1 MQDPENWTK
10 QKYTFFLCND
20 RVSEAICEEL
30 MKNTCDLVMEWERER
45 ESNRKYKKKTAR
57 RQKSIKLMRPELRQ
71 TFNLSS
77 PIFSFVLFCSL
88 LVSTQWN
95 VCHQAVVIIA
105 SSKMDACT
113 LCSNHCCCYS
123 PSQQNATQMYV
134 MPRIDVCVYDSIRIY
149 QLFFPSLPLARFHSS
164 STLNC
169 VVWNKTYIPLLT
181 QFFLLLLLLFLLLRF
196 APP

>member
-1 MQDPENWTK
+1 
-10 QKYTFFLCND
+10 
-20 RVSEAICEEL
+20 
-30 MKNTCDLVMEWERER
+30 
-45 ESNRKYKKKTAR
+45 
-57 RQKSIKLMRPELRQ
+57 MRPELRQ

-181 QFFLLLLLLFLLLRF
+181 QFLFCCCCCYSCCCVLLHPSCWLARRPCMFRLHFVRTYFILYF
-196 APP
+196 